1 MNKKIPLPVS
11 ERYFVM
17 ADLNENHNKFYHMIP
32 DSPSPGQ
39 FTVRYGRVGDRCP
52 TCYVYPIH
60 DWDRVY
66 CARIAHKYIDISDV
80 YFAKKANEVDNLAV
94 KEDSRKETM
103 VSETEKLMKSL
114 YNYMKK
120 FIKTNYNVDR
130 NHITNNMVVRADSLL
145 LELSKEKDCVKHFN
159 EILCEILM
167 VVPRVMNDT
176 TVMGARSKDD
186 FDHIV
191 KREADYL
198 DTIRGI
204 AVSDVKDNKISTKSD
219 DDCVIINDINNA
231 NLEFTECRNT
241 NEIEKIKSLM
251 GEENRRFVRAW
262 SINSKRTS
270 SFEQWKEKHGGKV
283 LTLFHGTK
291 NENLYSIM
299 NQGLV
304 TNPNAQITGKAFG
317 DGIYFGKACKSVNYT
332 SINGSYWARGNQ
344 STAYLLVC
352 DVAMGSMFEC
362 DGYTDE
368 FNKRGFHTKYDSLH
382 AKGGN
387 GLRRDEWIV
396 YSNNQVRIRYLV
408 ESAS

>member
-17 ADLNENHNKFYHMIP
+17 ADLNENHNKFYHMMP
-32 DSPSPGQ
+32 DSPAPGQ
-39 FTVRYGRVGDRCP
+39 FTVQYGRVGERCP
-52 TCYVYPIH
+52 TRYVYPIQ

-80 YFAKKANEVDNLAV
+80 YFGKKVEDKDFLSDKAV
-94 KEDSRKETM
+94 NTKQAM
-103 VSETEKLMKSL
+103 VSETEKVMKSL

-120 FIKTNYNVDR
+120 FIKSNYNVDR
-130 NHITNNMVVRADSLL
+130 NHITCEMVSRADNLL
-145 LELSKEKDCVKHFN
+145 VELSKEKNSVKRFN

-167 VVPRVMNDT
+167 VVPRVMYDT
-176 TVMGARSKDD
+176 TVMGARSKND

-191 KREADYL
+191 MREGAYL

-204 AVSDVKDNKISTKSD
+204 AVSDDKVNTISTKSD
-219 DDCVIINDINNA
+219 DDYVISNDIDRTH
-231 NLEFTECRNT
+231 LEFTECRNSD
-241 NEIEKIKSLM
+241 EIERLKSLM
-251 GEENRRFVRAW
+251 GEENNRFVRAW
-262 SINSKRTS
+262 SVQSKRCS
-270 SFEQWKEKHGGKV
+270 SFEQWKEKHGSKV

-332 SINGSYWARGNQ
+332 SINGSYWAHGNQ

-352 DVAMGSMFEC
+352 DVAVGNMYEC
-362 DGYTDE
+362 DGYTDA

-382 AKGGN
+382 AKRGN

-396 YSNNQVRIRYLV
+396 YSNEQVRIKYLV
-408 ESAS
+408 EIAS